1 MIMTYEKS
9 LIDRRGVTYP
19 RKNQYIIDL
28 IEAKENGTSPKYTKA
43 NHPYNIKL
51 KEYEDQ
57 KKALL
62 EKAKNEANSDK
73 NLPADGKLK
82 DLYIEKFVAEKMQ
95 PFYEENKDLSYESL
109 LDYRLNDLDV
119 TEIPKI
125 LDHDQFL
132 KDSLK
137 DAEERQKNLTAEYIA
152 EKSKFIEDDR
162 KVLKEKY
169 EHDVAEIE
177 EAFKEERI
185 SKKAYKATKE
195 QLKQKFKD
203 QNLKID
209 YRNPERSIKEEIE
222 SYKYKLKEDL
232 KHSLKILEEE
242 KSDARR
248 RTPVEVEKERPFKS
262 IISAPIPGV
271 GQLLNGQWQKGLMF
285 LVGALFIFFIAIPY
299 ALGFGNYQG
308 QGIAGLISLAQGGK
322 RLDRSI
328 IFMIEG
334 ILALAFVLIAL
345 AIFIGSFLDAYRTEK
360 GEIQGIRPNSFFET
374 RKYLRTDG
382 FPYLITSPALL
393 VIIFIV
399 IVPIVTAILISFTN
413 MDPQH
418 QNKFEWVG
426 LANYVS
432 IARGQGIAGKA
443 FWHIFGWT
451 IMWTILASTLAI
463 ILGFIF
469 ALMVNNERIKGKKFF
484 RTVYLLPWAI
494 PAFITIMFF
503 SIMTSRGGVITEAV
517 NSLFNTTLDI
527 KNNTAQ
533 TRAALVLL
541 QGWLGHSYIFLL
553 TTGVLQAI
561 PKDLY
566 EAASIDGATGFQRTL
581 RITIPLVLFQI
592 SPMLINQYTF
602 NFNNFSIIYL
612 FNGGGPFNPQ
622 VYGNL
627 AGSSDILIS
636 YIYNLTM
643 NSQYQA
649 IGAAITVF
657 ISIILIIISFFGYM
671 KSSAFKEY

>member
-1 MIMTYEKS
+1 MTYEKS

-73 NLPADGKLK
+73 DLPADGKLK
-82 DLYIEKFVAEKMQ
+82 DLYIEKLVAEKMQ
-95 PFYEENKDLSYESL
+95 AFYEENKDLSYESL

-137 DAEERQKNLTAEYIA
+137 DAEERQKNLTPGVIA
-152 EKSKFIEDDR
+152 EKSKFIEADR

-242 KSDARR
+242 RSDARR
-248 RTPVEVEKERPFKS
+248 RTPVEVDKERPFKS

-285 LVGALFIFFIAIPY
+285 LVGALFIFLIAIPY

-360 GEIQGIRPNSFFET
+360 GEIQGIRPNSYFET
-374 RKYLRTDG
+374 KKYLRTDG

-463 ILGFIF
+463 VLGFIF

-484 RTVYLLPWAI
+484 RTIYLLPWAI

-517 NSLFNTTLDI
+517 NSLFNTSIDI

-533 TRAALVLL
+533 TRTALVLL

-581 RITIPLVLFQI
+581 KITIPLVLFQI

-657 ISIILIIISFFGYM
+657 ISIILIVISYFGYM

>member
-1 MIMTYEKS
+1 MTYEKS
-9 LIDRRGVTYP
+9 LIDRRGRTFP

-28 IEAKENGTSPKYTKA
+28 IEAKEKGTSPKYTKA

-51 KEYEDQ
+51 KEYED
-57 KKALL
+57 KKKSLL
-62 EKAKNEANSDK
+62 EKAKSEANSAPNLPEDK
-73 NLPADGKLK
+73 NLKALFVETLVAD
-82 DLYIEKFVAEKMQ
+82 KMYA
-95 PFYEENKDLSYESL
+95 FYEENKELSYDSL
-109 LDYRLNDLDV
+109 LDYRLNELDR

-125 LDHDQFL
+125 LDHDKFL

-137 DAEERQKNLTAEYIA
+137 DAKERQKNLSQEQIN
-152 EKSKFIEDDR
+152 EKIKFLDADR

-209 YRNPERSIKEEIE
+209 YRNPEISIKEEIE
-222 SYKYKLKEDL
+222 SLNYKLKADL

-242 KSDARR
+242 RSDARR
-248 RTPVEVEKERPFKS
+248 RTPVEIDKEKPFKS
-262 IISAPIPGV
+262 IITAPLPGL
-271 GQLLNGQWQKGLMF
+271 GQLLNGQWQKALMLLF
-285 LVGALFIFFIAIPY
+285 ASLFIYFIAIPY

-308 QGIAGLISLAQGGK
+308 EGIAGLISLAQGGK

-334 ILALAFVLIAL
+334 VLALAFILIGL
-345 AIFIGSFLDAYRTEK
+345 FIFISSFLDAFRTEK
-360 GEIQGIRPNSFFET
+360 DQMKGIRPNSFFET

-382 FPYLITSPALL
+382 FPYLITTPALL

-426 LANYVS
+426 LNNYVS
-432 IARGQGIAGKA
+432 IAKGQGIAGKA
-443 FWHIFGWT
+443 FWNIFGWT
-451 IMWTILASTLAI
+451 IMWTLLASTLAI
-463 ILGFIF
+463 VLGFIF

-484 RTVYLLPWAI
+484 RTIYLLPWAI

-517 NSLFNTTLDI
+517 NAVFNTSLDI
-527 KNNTAQ
+527 KNNTVQ
-533 TRAALVLL
+533 TRTALVLL

-581 RITIPLVLFQI
+581 KITIPLVLFQI

-657 ISIILIIISFFGYM
+657 ISIILIVISYFGYM

>member
-1 MIMTYEKS
+1 MTYEKS

-73 NLPADGKLK
+73 DLPADGKLK
-82 DLYIEKFVAEKMQ
+82 DLYIEKLVAEKMQ
-95 PFYEENKDLSYESL
+95 AFYEENKDLSYESL
-109 LDYRLNDLDV
+109 LDYRLNELDV

-137 DAEERQKNLTAEYIA
+137 DAEERQKNLTPEVIA
-152 EKSKFIEDDR
+152 EKSKFIEADR

-203 QNLKID
+203 QNVKID

-242 KSDARR
+242 RSDARR
-248 RTPVEVEKERPFKS
+248 RTPVEVDKERPFKS

-285 LVGALFIFFIAIPY
+285 LVGALFIFLIAIPY

-360 GEIQGIRPNSFFET
+360 GEIQGIRPNSYFET
-374 RKYLRTDG
+374 KKYLRTDG

-463 ILGFIF
+463 VLGFIF

-517 NSLFNTTLDI
+517 NNLFNTSLDI
-527 KNNTAQ
+527 KNNTVQ

>member
-1 MIMTYEKS
+1 MTYEKS
-9 LIDRRGVTYP
+9 LIDRRGRTFP

-28 IEAKENGTSPKYTKA
+28 IKAKEIGSSPQYTKA

-51 KEYEDQ
+51 QEYENQ

-62 EKAKNEANSDK
+62 EKAKSEANSDK
-73 NLPADGKLK
+73 NLPTDGKLK
-82 DLYIEKFVAEKMQ
+82 DLYIEKLIAEKMQ
-95 PFYEENKDLSYESL
+95 AFYEENKDLSYESL
-109 LDYRLNDLDV
+109 LDYRLNELNV

-137 DAEERQKNLTAEYIA
+137 DAEERQKNLTSEFIS
-152 EKSKFIEDDR
+152 EKSKFIEADR

-177 EAFKEERI
+177 ESFKEERI

-209 YRNPERSIKEEIE
+209 YRNPEISLKEEIE

-242 KSDARR
+242 RSDARR

-262 IISAPIPGV
+262 IITAPIPGL
-271 GQLLNGQWQKGLMF
+271 GQLLNGQWQKALMF
-285 LVGALFIFFIAIPY
+285 FIGALFVYFVAIPY

-334 ILALAFVLIAL
+334 ILALAFVLIGL
-345 AIFIGSFLDAYRTEK
+345 CILIGSFLDAYRTEK

-418 QNKFEWVG
+418 QNKFAWVG
-426 LANYVS
+426 LGNYIS
-432 IARGQGIAGKA
+432 IAKGQGIAGKA

-451 IMWTILASTLAI
+451 IVWTIAASTLAI
-463 ILGFIF
+463 VLGFIF

-484 RTVYLLPWAI
+484 RTIYLLPWAI

-517 NSLFNTTLDI
+517 NSLFNTSLDI
-527 KNNTAQ
+527 KNNTIQ
-533 TRAALVLL
+533 TRTALVLL

-581 RITIPLVLFQI
+581 KITIPLVLFQI

>member
-1 MIMTYEKS
+1 MTYEKS

-82 DLYIEKFVAEKMQ
+82 DLYIEKLVAEKMQ
-95 PFYEENKDLSYESL
+95 AFYEENKDLSYESL

-137 DAEERQKNLTAEYIA
+137 DAEERQKNLTPEVIA
-152 EKSKFIEDDR
+152 EKSKFIEADR

-203 QNLKID
+203 QNVKID

-242 KSDARR
+242 RSDARR
-248 RTPVEVEKERPFKS
+248 RTPVEVNKERPFKS

-285 LVGALFIFFIAIPY
+285 LVGALFIFLIAIPY

-360 GEIQGIRPNSFFET
+360 GEIQGIRPNSYFET
-374 RKYLRTDG
+374 KKYLRTDG

-463 ILGFIF
+463 VLGFIF

-517 NSLFNTTLDI
+517 KTLFNTSLDI
-527 KNNTAQ
+527 KNNTVQ

>member
-1 MIMTYEKS
+1 
-9 LIDRRGVTYP
+9 
-19 RKNQYIIDL
+19 
-28 IEAKENGTSPKYTKA
+28 
-43 NHPYNIKL
+43 
-51 KEYEDQ
+51 
-57 KKALL
+57 
-62 EKAKNEANSDK
+62 
-73 NLPADGKLK
+73 
-82 DLYIEKFVAEKMQ
+82 
-95 PFYEENKDLSYESL
+95 
-109 LDYRLNDLDV
+109 
-119 TEIPKI
+119 
-125 LDHDQFL
+125 
-132 KDSLK
+132 
-137 DAEERQKNLTAEYIA
+137 
-152 EKSKFIEDDR
+152 
-162 KVLKEKY
+162 
-169 EHDVAEIE
+169 
-177 EAFKEERI
+177 
-185 SKKAYKATKE
+185 
-195 QLKQKFKD
+195 
-203 QNLKID
+203 
-209 YRNPERSIKEEIE
+209 
-222 SYKYKLKEDL
+222 
-232 KHSLKILEEE
+232 
-242 KSDARR
+242 
-248 RTPVEVEKERPFKS
+248 
-262 IISAPIPGV
+262 
-271 GQLLNGQWQKGLMF
+271 MF
-285 LVGALFIFFIAIPY
+285 LVGALFIFLIAIPY

-334 ILALAFVLIAL
+334 ILALAFVCIAL

-360 GEIQGIRPNSFFET
+360 GEIKGIRPNSYFET
-374 RKYLRTDG
+374 KKYLRTDG

-463 ILGFIF
+463 VLGFIF

-517 NSLFNTTLDI
+517 NTLFNTSLDI
-527 KNNTAQ
+527 KNNTVQ

>member
-1 MIMTYEKS
+1 MTYEKS

-82 DLYIEKFVAEKMQ
+82 DLYIEKLVAEKMQ
-95 PFYEENKDLSYESL
+95 AFFEENKDLSYESL

-137 DAEERQKNLTAEYIA
+137 DAEERQKNLTPEVIA
-152 EKSKFIEDDR
+152 EKSKFIEADR

-242 KSDARR
+242 RSDARR
-248 RTPVEVEKERPFKS
+248 RTPVEVDKERPFKS
-262 IISAPIPGV
+262 IISAPMPGI

-334 ILALAFVLIAL
+334 ILALAFVCIAL

-360 GEIQGIRPNSFFET
+360 GEIKGIRPNSYFET

-463 ILGFIF
+463 VLGFIF

-517 NSLFNTTLDI
+517 NNLFNTSLDI
-527 KNNTAQ
+527 KNNTVQ

>member
-1 MIMTYEKS
+1 MTYEKN
-9 LIDRRGVTYP
+9 LYDRRGQTYP
-19 RKNQYIIDL
+19 RKNQYIIDQ
-28 IEAKENGTSPKYTKA
+28 IEGNNKYSKA
-43 NHPYNIKL
+43 DHPYNKKV
-51 KEYEDQ
+51 KEYKEEKKKLLDQ
-57 KKALL
+57 AIKEAVKDNSSHG
-62 EKAKNEANSDK
+62 EKYLNVLHQKSQIASKMKDFYEANK
-73 NLPADGKLK
+73 
-82 DLYIEKFVAEKMQ
+82 E
-95 PFYEENKDLSYESL
+95 LSYDSL
-109 LDYRLNDLDV
+109 LDYKLNELDLV
-119 TEIPKI
+119 SIPEIIK
-125 LDHDQFL
+125 HDSYL
-132 KDSLK
+132 KDQL
-137 DAEERQKNLTAEYIA
+137 ANANERLKNLTDENIKAEA
-152 EKSKFIEDDR
+152 KLIEEDR
-162 KVLKEKY
+162 ATLKEKY
-169 EHDVAEIE
+169 DKDLKDLEKS
-177 EAFKEERI
+177 FKEGLI

-209 YRNPERSIKEEIE
+209 YRNPEKSIKEEID
-222 SYKYKLKEDL
+222 SLNYKIKQDY
-232 KHSLKILEEE
+232 KHSMKILEEDR
-242 KSDARR
+242 SDIRR
-248 RTPVEVEKERPFKS
+248 RTPVEVENQSAIKS
-262 IISAPIPGV
+262 ILSAPIPGL
-271 GQLLNGQWQKGLMF
+271 GQLLNGQWKKAIMF
-285 LVGALFIFFIAIPY
+285 FLGALFIYLIALPY

-308 QGIAGLISLAQGGK
+308 QGIAGLVSLAQGGK

-334 ILALAFVLIAL
+334 VL
-345 AIFIGSFLDAYRTEK
+345 AIVFVVLAMAIYVFSFKDAHKTEK
-360 GEIQGIRPNSFFET
+360 DQLKGIRPNSFFET
-374 RKYLRTDG
+374 KKMLRTDG
-382 FPYLITSPALL
+382 FPYLISTPALL

-399 IVPIVTAILISFTN
+399 MVPIITAILISFTN

-418 QNKFEWVG
+418 QNKFEWIG
-426 LANYVS
+426 LNNYLT
-432 IARGQGIAGKA
+432 IAKGQGIAGQA
-443 FWHIFGWT
+443 FWHIFAWT
-451 IMWTILASTLAI
+451 IIWTLGASTLAI
-463 ILGFIF
+463 VLGFVF
-469 ALMVNNERIKGKKFF
+469 ALMVNNERIKAKKVF

-517 NSLFNTTLDI
+517 NSVFNVSLDI
-527 KNNTAQ
+527 KNNTVQ
-533 TRAALVLL
+533 TRTALILL

-566 EAASIDGATGFQRTL
+566 EAASIDGATGWQATAK
-581 RITIPLVLFQI
+581 ITIPLVLFQI
-592 SPMLINQYTF
+592 APMLINQYTF

-657 ISIILIIISFFGYM
+657 ISILLIVISFIGYM

>member
-1 MIMTYEKS
+1 
-9 LIDRRGVTYP
+9 
-19 RKNQYIIDL
+19 
-28 IEAKENGTSPKYTKA
+28 
-43 NHPYNIKL
+43 
-51 KEYEDQ
+51 
-57 KKALL
+57 
-62 EKAKNEANSDK
+62 
-73 NLPADGKLK
+73 
-82 DLYIEKFVAEKMQ
+82 MQ
-95 PFYEENKDLSYESL
+95 AFYEENKDLSYESL
-109 LDYRLNDLDV
+109 LDYRLNELDV

-137 DAEERQKNLTAEYIA
+137 DAEERQKNLTPEVIA
-152 EKSKFIEDDR
+152 EKSKFIEADR

-242 KSDARR
+242 RSDARR
-248 RTPVEVEKERPFKS
+248 RTPVEVDKERPFKS

-285 LVGALFIFFIAIPY
+285 LVGALFIFLIAIPY

-360 GEIQGIRPNSFFET
+360 GEIQGIRPNSYFET
-374 RKYLRTDG
+374 KKYLRTDG

-463 ILGFIF
+463 VLGFIF

-517 NSLFNTTLDI
+517 NNLFNTSLDI
-527 KNNTAQ
+527 KNNTVQ

>member
-1 MIMTYEKS
+1 MTYEKS

-73 NLPADGKLK
+73 DLPADGKLK
-82 DLYIEKFVAEKMQ
+82 DLYIEKLVAEKMQ
-95 PFYEENKDLSYESL
+95 AFYEENKDLSYESL

-137 DAEERQKNLTAEYIA
+137 DAEERQKNLTPEVIA
-152 EKSKFIEDDR
+152 EKSKFIEADR

-242 KSDARR
+242 RSDARR
-248 RTPVEVEKERPFKS
+248 RTPVEVDKERPFKS

-285 LVGALFIFFIAIPY
+285 LVGALFIFLIAIPY

-334 ILALAFVLIAL
+334 ILALAFVCIAL

-360 GEIQGIRPNSFFET
+360 GEIKGIRPNSYFET
-374 RKYLRTDG
+374 KKYLRTDG

-463 ILGFIF
+463 VLGFIF

-517 NSLFNTTLDI
+517 NNLFNTSLDI
-527 KNNTAQ
+527 KNNTVQ

>member
-1 MIMTYEKS
+1 MTYEKS

-51 KEYEDQ
+51 KEYENQ

-152 EKSKFIEDDR
+152 EKSKFIEADR

-285 LVGALFIFFIAIPY
+285 LVGALFIFLIAIPY

-360 GEIQGIRPNSFFET
+360 GEIQGIRPNSYFET

-463 ILGFIF
+463 VLGFIF

-517 NSLFNTTLDI
+517 NNLFNTSLDI
-527 KNNTAQ
+527 KNNTVQ

>member
-1 MIMTYEKS
+1 MTYEKS
-9 LIDRRGVTYP
+9 LIDRRGRTFP

-28 IEAKENGTSPKYTKA
+28 IEAKEKGTSPKYTKA

-51 KEYEDQ
+51 KEYED
-57 KKALL
+57 KKKSLL
-62 EKAKNEANSDK
+62 EKAKSEANSAPNLPEDK
-73 NLPADGKLK
+73 NLKALFVETLVAD
-82 DLYIEKFVAEKMQ
+82 KMYA
-95 PFYEENKDLSYESL
+95 FYEENKELSYDSL
-109 LDYRLNDLDV
+109 LDYRLNELDR

-125 LDHDQFL
+125 LDHDKFL

-137 DAEERQKNLTAEYIA
+137 DAKERQKNLSQEQIN
-152 EKSKFIEDDR
+152 EKIKFLDADR

-209 YRNPERSIKEEIE
+209 YRNPEISIKEEIE
-222 SYKYKLKEDL
+222 SLNYKLKADL

-248 RTPVEVEKERPFKS
+248 RTPVEIDKEKPFKS
-262 IISAPIPGV
+262 IITAPLPGL
-271 GQLLNGQWQKGLMF
+271 GQLLNGQWQKALMLLF
-285 LVGALFIFFIAIPY
+285 GSLFIYFIAIPY

-308 QGIAGLISLAQGGK
+308 EGIAGLISLAQGGK

-334 ILALAFVLIAL
+334 ILALAFILIGL
-345 AIFIGSFLDAYRTEK
+345 FIFISSFLDAFRTEK
-360 GEIQGIRPNSFFET
+360 DQMKGIRPNSFFET

-382 FPYLITSPALL
+382 FPYLITTPALL

-426 LANYVS
+426 LNNYVS
-432 IARGQGIAGKA
+432 IAKGQGIAGKA
-443 FWHIFGWT
+443 FWNIFGWT
-451 IMWTILASTLAI
+451 IMWTLLASTLAI
-463 ILGFIF
+463 VLGFIF

-484 RTVYLLPWAI
+484 RTIYLLPWAI

-517 NSLFNTTLDI
+517 NAVFNTSLDI
-527 KNNTAQ
+527 KNNTVQ
-533 TRAALVLL
+533 TRTALVLL

-581 RITIPLVLFQI
+581 KITIPLVLFQI

-657 ISIILIIISFFGYM
+657 ISIILIVISYFGYM

>member
-1 MIMTYEKS
+1 MTYEKS
-9 LIDRRGVTYP
+9 LIDRRGMSYP

-51 KEYEDQ
+51 KEYQNQ

-152 EKSKFIEDDR
+152 EKSKFIEADR

-209 YRNPERSIKEEIE
+209 YRNPEISLKEEIE

-242 KSDARR
+242 RSDARR

-262 IISAPIPGV
+262 IITAPLPGL
-271 GQLLNGQWQKGLMF
+271 GQLLNGQWQKALMF
-285 LVGALFIFFIAIPY
+285 FIGALFVYFIAIPY

-308 QGIAGLISLAQGGK
+308 QGIAGLVSLAQGGK

-334 ILALAFVLIAL
+334 ILAIAFVLIAL
-345 AIFIGSFLDAYRTEK
+345 CILIGSFLDAYRTEK
-360 GEIQGIRPNSFFET
+360 GEIKGIRPNSFFET

-413 MDPQH
+413 MDPQN
-418 QNKFEWVG
+418 QNKFTWIG
-426 LANYVS
+426 LSNYVS
-432 IARGQGIAGKA
+432 IAKGQGIAGKA

-463 ILGFIF
+463 VLGFIF

-581 RITIPLVLFQI
+581 KITIPLVLFQI

>member
-1 MIMTYEKS
+1 MTYEKS

-57 KKALL
+57 KKTLL

-73 NLPADGKLK
+73 DLPADGKLK
-82 DLYIEKFVAEKMQ
+82 DLYIEKLVAEKMQ
-95 PFYEENKDLSYESL
+95 AFYEENKELSYESL
-109 LDYRLNDLDV
+109 LDYRLNELDV

-137 DAEERQKNLTAEYIA
+137 DAEERQKNLTPEVIA
-152 EKSKFIEDDR
+152 EKSKFIEADR

-203 QNLKID
+203 QNVKID

-242 KSDARR
+242 RSDARR
-248 RTPVEVEKERPFKS
+248 RTPVEVDKERPFKS

-285 LVGALFIFFIAIPY
+285 LVGALFIFLIAIPY

-360 GEIQGIRPNSFFET
+360 GEIQGIRPNSYFET
-374 RKYLRTDG
+374 KKYLRTDG

-463 ILGFIF
+463 VLGFIF

-517 NSLFNTTLDI
+517 NTLFNTSLDI
-527 KNNTAQ
+527 KNNTVQ

>member
-1 MIMTYEKS
+1 MTYEKS
-9 LIDRRGVTYP
+9 LIDRRGRTFP

-28 IEAKENGTSPKYTKA
+28 IEAKEKGTSPKYTKA

-51 KEYEDQ
+51 KEYED
-57 KKALL
+57 KKKSLL
-62 EKAKNEANSDK
+62 EKAKSEANSAPNLPEDK
-73 NLPADGKLK
+73 NLKALFVETLVAD
-82 DLYIEKFVAEKMQ
+82 KMYA
-95 PFYEENKDLSYESL
+95 FYEENKELSYDSL
-109 LDYRLNDLDV
+109 LDYRLNELDR

-125 LDHDQFL
+125 LDHDKFL

-137 DAEERQKNLTAEYIA
+137 DAKERQKNLSQEQIN
-152 EKSKFIEDDR
+152 EKIKFLDADR

-209 YRNPERSIKEEIE
+209 YRNPEISIKEEIE
-222 SYKYKLKEDL
+222 SLNYKLKADL

-242 KSDARR
+242 RSDARR
-248 RTPVEVEKERPFKS
+248 RTPVEIDKEKPFKS
-262 IISAPIPGV
+262 IITAPLPGL
-271 GQLLNGQWQKGLMF
+271 GQLLNGQWQKALMLLF
-285 LVGALFIFFIAIPY
+285 GSLFIYFVAIPY

-308 QGIAGLISLAQGGK
+308 EGIAGLISLAQGGK

-334 ILALAFVLIAL
+334 ILALAFILIGL
-345 AIFIGSFLDAYRTEK
+345 FIFISSFLDAFRTEK
-360 GEIQGIRPNSFFET
+360 DQMKGIRPNSFFET

-382 FPYLITSPALL
+382 FPYLITTPALL

-426 LANYVS
+426 LNNYVS
-432 IARGQGIAGKA
+432 IAKGQGIAGKA
-443 FWHIFGWT
+443 FWNIFGWT
-451 IMWTILASTLAI
+451 IMWTLLASTLAI
-463 ILGFIF
+463 VLGFIF

-484 RTVYLLPWAI
+484 RTIYLLPWAI

-517 NSLFNTTLDI
+517 NAVFNTSLDI
-527 KNNTAQ
+527 KNNTVQ
-533 TRAALVLL
+533 TRTALVLL

-581 RITIPLVLFQI
+581 KITIPLVLFQI

-657 ISIILIIISFFGYM
+657 ISIILIVISYFGYM

>member
-1 MIMTYEKS
+1 MTYEKS
-9 LIDRRGVTYP
+9 LIDRRGRTFP

-28 IEAKENGTSPKYTKA
+28 IEAKEKGTSPKYTKA

-51 KEYEDQ
+51 KEYED
-57 KKALL
+57 KKKSLL
-62 EKAKNEANSDK
+62 EKAKSEANSAPNLPEDK
-73 NLPADGKLK
+73 NLKALFVETLVAD
-82 DLYIEKFVAEKMQ
+82 KMYA
-95 PFYEENKDLSYESL
+95 FYEENKELSYDSL
-109 LDYRLNDLDV
+109 LDYRLNELDR

-125 LDHDQFL
+125 LDHDKFL

-137 DAEERQKNLTAEYIA
+137 DAKERQKNLSQEQIN
-152 EKSKFIEDDR
+152 EKIKFLDADR

-209 YRNPERSIKEEIE
+209 YRNPEISIKEEIE
-222 SYKYKLKEDL
+222 SLNYKLKADL

-242 KSDARR
+242 RSDARR
-248 RTPVEVEKERPFKS
+248 RTPVEIDKEKPFKS
-262 IISAPIPGV
+262 IITAPLPGL
-271 GQLLNGQWQKGLMF
+271 GQLLNGQWQKALMLLF
-285 LVGALFIFFIAIPY
+285 GSLFIYFIAIPY

-308 QGIAGLISLAQGGK
+308 EGIAGLISLAQGGK

-334 ILALAFVLIAL
+334 ILALAFILIGL
-345 AIFIGSFLDAYRTEK
+345 FIFISSFLDAFRTEK
-360 GEIQGIRPNSFFET
+360 DQMKGIRPNSFFET

-382 FPYLITSPALL
+382 FPYLITTPALL

-426 LANYVS
+426 LNNYVS
-432 IARGQGIAGKA
+432 IAKGQGIAGKA
-443 FWHIFGWT
+443 FWNIFGWT
-451 IMWTILASTLAI
+451 IMWTLLASTLAI
-463 ILGFIF
+463 VLGFIF

-484 RTVYLLPWAI
+484 RTIYLLPWAI

-517 NSLFNTTLDI
+517 NAIFNTSLDI
-527 KNNTAQ
+527 KNNTVQ
-533 TRAALVLL
+533 TRTALVLL

-581 RITIPLVLFQI
+581 KITIPLVLFQI

-657 ISIILIIISFFGYM
+657 ISIILIVISYFGYM

>member
-62 EKAKNEANSDK
+62 EKAKNEAKSDK

-334 ILALAFVLIAL
+334 ILALAFVLMAL

-517 NSLFNTTLDI
+517 NNLFNTSLDI
-527 KNNTAQ
+527 KNNTVQ

>member
-1 MIMTYEKS
+1 MTYEKS

-73 NLPADGKLK
+73 DLPADGKLK
-82 DLYIEKFVAEKMQ
+82 DLYIEKLVAEKMQ
-95 PFYEENKDLSYESL
+95 DFYEENKDLSYESL

-137 DAEERQKNLTAEYIA
+137 DAEERQKNLTPEVIA
-152 EKSKFIEDDR
+152 EKSKFIEADR

-242 KSDARR
+242 RSDARR
-248 RTPVEVEKERPFKS
+248 RTPVEVDKERPFKS

-285 LVGALFIFFIAIPY
+285 LVGALFIFLIAIPY

-334 ILALAFVLIAL
+334 ILALAFVCIAL

-360 GEIQGIRPNSFFET
+360 GEIKGIRPNSYFET
-374 RKYLRTDG
+374 KKYLRTDG

-463 ILGFIF
+463 VLGFIF

-517 NSLFNTTLDI
+517 NTLFNTSLDI
-527 KNNTAQ
+527 KNNTVQ

>member
-1 MIMTYEKS
+1 MTYEKS

-95 PFYEENKDLSYESL
+95 TFFEENKDLSYESL

-137 DAEERQKNLTAEYIA
+137 DAEERQKILTAEYIA

-169 EHDVAEIE
+169 EHDVAKIE

-517 NSLFNTTLDI
+517 NNLFNTSLDI
-527 KNNTAQ
+527 KNNTVQ

>member
-1 MIMTYEKS
+1 MTYEKS

-62 EKAKNEANSDK
+62 EKAKNVANSDK

-82 DLYIEKFVAEKMQ
+82 DLYIEKLVAEKMQ
-95 PFYEENKDLSYESL
+95 AFYEENKDLSYESL
-109 LDYRLNDLDV
+109 LDYRLNELDV

-137 DAEERQKNLTAEYIA
+137 DAEERQKNLTPEVIA
-152 EKSKFIEDDR
+152 EKSKFIEADR

-242 KSDARR
+242 RSDARR

-285 LVGALFIFFIAIPY
+285 LVGALFIFLIAIPY

-334 ILALAFVLIAL
+334 ILALAFVCIAL

-463 ILGFIF
+463 VLGFIF

-517 NSLFNTTLDI
+517 NNLFNTSLDI
-527 KNNTAQ
+527 KNNTVQ